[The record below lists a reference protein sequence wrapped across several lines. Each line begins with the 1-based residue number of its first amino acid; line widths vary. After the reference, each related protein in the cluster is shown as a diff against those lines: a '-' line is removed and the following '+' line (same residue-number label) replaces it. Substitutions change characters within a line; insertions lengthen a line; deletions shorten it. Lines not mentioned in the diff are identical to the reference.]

1 MTNSLSGQKQSRGF
15 LLHAN
20 ANRRVAAAEQKKR
33 QEERA
38 AQEAQRRKDSR
49 RNYIIG
55 EVVSRYFPDVRN
67 IEPGTD
73 VENQTRFEPLEAF
86 LYVLSSDYDLVEEL
100 RNRVARLMTEAP
112 DGEWRMT
119 M

>member
-1 MTNSLSGQKQSRGF
+1 MSIEERT
-15 LLHAN
+15 AN

-100 RNRVARLMTEAP
+100 QKRAAQLMAENP
-112 DGEWRMT
+112 DGEWHMT